1 MSDDYFSDEAIKARI
16 DQRMRR
22 FQLLFGHVVLGF
34 GTVFAAIVLAA
45 MEVIT
50 DPLVAVVLVIAM
62 IFSIILH
69 GVGFGL
75 AMIREG
81 LTKTEMQ
88 AAQDASEK
96 AKHESMYLSDD
107 GELLPEEVF
116 YDDTDAHEHST
127 STR

>member
-1 MSDDYFSDEAIKARI
+1 MRDDYFSDEAIKARI

-34 GTVFAAIVLAA
+34 GTIFAMIILAA
-45 MEVIT
+45 MEIIT
-50 DPLVAVVLVIAM
+50 DPLVAVVLVIAV

-81 LTKTEMQ
+81 LTKTEMK
-88 AAQDASEK
+88 AAQNADEK
-96 AKHESMYLSDD
+96 AKYESVYLSDD

-116 YDDTDAHEHST
+116 YDDTDPHEQST